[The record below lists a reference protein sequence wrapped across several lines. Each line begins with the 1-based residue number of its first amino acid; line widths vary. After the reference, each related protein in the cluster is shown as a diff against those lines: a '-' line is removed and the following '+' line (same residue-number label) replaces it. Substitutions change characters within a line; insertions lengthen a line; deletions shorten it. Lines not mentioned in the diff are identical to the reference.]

1 MVDKSLHKGAHKS
14 SPKKEN
20 LIQEYHCSRLKHVF
34 CVCVCAVGSGPHEN
48 MVTTTKQ
55 KVQRAILYKKY
66 KISLTFFVPEKRFL
80 LSFFIT
86 VFRNKFSSCIILH
99 LQGI

>member
-34 CVCVCAVGSGPHEN
+34 CVCVCVCGWQRSTRKHGDDDQTEGAAGH
-48 MVTTTKQ
+48 T
-55 KVQRAILYKKY
+55 VQEIQDFSYIFCTRKA
-66 KISLTFFVPEKRFL
+66 FFA
-80 LSFFIT
+80 FFFHYSIP
-86 VFRNKFSSCIILH
+86 
-99 LQGI
+99 